1 MHPPEK
7 LIPPTPSADDY
18 AADALARPPVPD
30 LADPYEVFALWL
42 AEARASE
49 PNDPNAMALATVDAN
64 GFPDVRV
71 VLLKDVDARGFT
83 FYTNTLSA
91 KGRALAA
98 NPVAALC
105 FHWKSLRRQVRV
117 RGAVEPVTPQEA
129 DAYFHSRARESQL
142 GACASQQSSPLDS
155 LKALRARME
164 ALDARHAGQTLPR
177 PEHWSGYRIRPAA
190 IEFWQDRPF
199 RLHDRLQ
206 YLRDGDGWTRQRLQP

>member
-1 MHPPEK
+1 MHLPEK

-30 LADPYEVFALWL
+30 LADPYEVFGLWL

-49 PNDPNAMALATVDAN
+49 PNDPNAMALATVDAS

-91 KGRALAA
+91 KGKALAA

-155 LKALRARME
+155 FAALRARME
-164 ALDARHAGQTLPR
+164 ALDARHAGQALPR
-177 PEHWSGYRIRPAA
+177 PEHWSGYRVRPAA